1 LDNKYFLNE
10 FFLLLKGYLS
20 HIIMSQEMPPS
31 VAAVR
36 TTPSGMTAASQQ
48 QQGGGQMQIP
58 TTDHQQYRQSHSQV

>member
-1 LDNKYFLNE
+1 
-10 FFLLLKGYLS
+10 
-20 HIIMSQEMPPS
+20 MSQEMPPS